1 MRRKNSAKKDLTTI
15 WGVGYK
21 IINKGYLEM
30 KEIFSGK
37 IQLILTVLL
46 GLLGLLILPT
56 PPAA

>member
-21 IINKGYLEM
+21 NINKGYLEM
-30 KEIFSGK
+30 KKLFSGK

>member
-1 MRRKNSAKKDLTTI
+1 MKKL
-15 WGVGYK
+15 
-21 IINKGYLEM
+21 
-30 KEIFSGK
+30 FSGK